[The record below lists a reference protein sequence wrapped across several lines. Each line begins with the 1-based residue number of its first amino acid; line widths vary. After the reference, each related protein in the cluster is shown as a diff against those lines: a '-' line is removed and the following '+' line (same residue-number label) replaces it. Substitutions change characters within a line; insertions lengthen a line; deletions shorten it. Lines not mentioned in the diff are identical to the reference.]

1 MKVTYEQIT
10 DDVKVDPETGLILE
24 QQQTTEIRSIINKKI
39 PNEPDYIKVYKYVNT
54 LFAFKGI
61 KQSLTPFIIEISNHM
76 TYAKEGQIVNLN
88 RTTKAMIAENL
99 NVSVKRV
106 NQVITELRSYDIL
119 RRIQNGVYSVNP
131 YIVARGSWAD
141 VRKLQTH
148 FDFMTGEMTTI
159 ANVKDTI
166 SGQEIRKAITN
177 SKNHIPGQISM
188 FDNNEELLPK
198 SPKSRNSFNNFP
210 QNDFIDSDLE
220 EKLLDN

>member
-1 MKVTYEQIT
+1 MRISYEQIT
-10 DDVKVDPETGLILE
+10 DDVKVDSETGLILD
-24 QQQTTEIRSIINKKI
+24 QQQTTEIKSIINKKI

-61 KQSLTPFIIEISNHM
+61 KQTLTPFIIEISNHM
-76 TYAKEGQIVNLN
+76 TYAREGQIVNLN
-88 RTTKAMIAENL
+88 RTTKAMIASNL
-99 NVSVKRV
+99 GVSEKRI
-106 NQVITELRSYDIL
+106 NQVITELKSYDIL
-119 RRIQNGVYSVNP
+119 RKIQNGVYSVNP

-148 FDFMTGEMTTI
+148 FDFMTGDMTTV

-177 SKNHIPGQISM
+177 SKNQIPGQISL
-188 FDNNEELLPK
+188 FDNNEELLPAV
-198 SPKSRNSFNNFP
+198 PKNKVTFNNYP
-210 QNDFIDSDLE
+210 QTGYIDSDLE